1 MKKILNIVKKI
12 SKNMVSNYIEGC
24 NIIYGNYSIYRK

>member
-1 MKKILNIVKKI
+1 MKKIISIAKKI

-24 NIIYGNYSIYRK
+24 NTIYGNFSMYRK